1 MPATPHKPPRL
12 VGLDVIHPQRGE
24 GAAYA
29 RLCVSRNLASG
40 KVDDVPLTRGQLVI
54 LIRDAA
60 EALDILGL
68 EG

>member
-1 MPATPHKPPRL
+1 MPATPHRL
-12 VGLDVIHPQRGE
+12 IGLDVMHPLRHEGAE

-40 KVDDVPLTRGQLVI
+40 KVDDVPLTRGQLVV

-60 EALDILGL
+60 KALDILGL